1 MRILLFILII
11 TSCGTYAAVTPW
23 LDFELD
29 NGHIKIPVTVS
40 GIEAKAILDS
50 GAQINAINQS
60 FINKHKLKYGS
71 GQKVIIKGVYGQ
83 EKKSTYNNVPTELFG
98 TQFKLDSLVSSRLGN
113 ANNAL
118 LIGGGFFNK
127 FIVQIDYP
135 NKKMRLLTRD
145 AVNLK
150 KLKNI
155 EMKAHRET
163 GMPIVKVNLNNE
175 KNVWL
180 LLDTG
185 NSGGL
190 FLKRSIATGNGWLE
204 KYSAEGSVA
213 MGVNTFGINETFH
226 LPSLKFGPFE
236 LENILTSVPAEG
248 QKTQN
253 FSSNNGSIS
262 RIKGKNI
269 KGLLGYDILKHFL
282 ITLDYKGGKMHVGL
296 PQ

>member
-1 MRILLFILII
+1 MRVFLLILII
-11 TSCGTYAAVTPW
+11 TSRNAYAGVTPW

-50 GAQINAINQS
+50 GSQVNAINQS
-60 FINKHKLKYGS
+60 FINKNKLKYSS
-71 GQKVIIKGVYGQ
+71 GQKIIIKGIYGK
-83 EKKSTYNNVPTELFG
+83 EKKPTYNNVPTELFG
-98 TQFKLDSLVSSRLGN
+98 TQFDLDSLVPIRLGK

-118 LIGGGFFNK
+118 LIGAGFFNK

-145 AVNLK
+145 AVDLK

-155 EMKAHRET
+155 EMKSHRET
-163 GMPIVKVNLNNE
+163 GMPIVKVNLNNQ

-204 KYSAEGSVA
+204 EFSVEDSISIGA
-213 MGVNTFGINETFH
+213 NTFGVNQTFQ
-226 LPSLKFGPFE
+226 LPSLQFGPFE

-248 QKTQN
+248 QKTQS
-253 FSSNNGSIS
+253 FASSSGSFS

-282 ITLDYKGGKMHVGL
+282 ITLDYKAGRMHVGI

>member
-1 MRILLFILII
+1 MRIFLFILII
-11 TSCGTYAAVTPW
+11 TSCSTYAGVTPW

-50 GAQINAINQS
+50 GSQVNAINQS
-60 FINKHKLKYGS
+60 FINKNKLKYVS
-71 GQKVIIKGVYGQ
+71 GQKIIIKGVYGQ
-83 EKKSTYNNVPTELFG
+83 EKKPTYNNVPTELFG
-98 TQFKLDSLVSSRLGN
+98 TQFDLDSLVSMRLGK
-113 ANNAL
+113 ASNAL
-118 LIGGGFFNK
+118 LIGAGFFDK

-145 AVNLK
+145 AVDLK

-155 EMKAHRET
+155 QMKAHKGT

-190 FLKRSIATGNGWLE
+190 FLKRSIATGSGWLE
-204 KYSAEGSVA
+204 KFSVEGSVA
-213 MGVNTFGINETFH
+213 MGANTFGINETFH

-248 QKTQN
+248 QKTQS
-253 FSSNNGSIS
+253 FSSSSSSLS

-282 ITLDYKGGKMHVGL
+282 ITLDYKGGRMHIGL